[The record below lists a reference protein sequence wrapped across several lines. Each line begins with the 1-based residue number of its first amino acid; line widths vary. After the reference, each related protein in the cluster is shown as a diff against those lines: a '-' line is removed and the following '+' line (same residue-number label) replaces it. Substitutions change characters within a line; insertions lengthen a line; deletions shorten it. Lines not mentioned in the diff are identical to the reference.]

1 MCLCFAVSG
10 DDAALVGVME
20 LVQDMN
26 MKNFSVVLNLILCQQ
41 SHVQISKGQKLLKHH
56 KIILRTLGLLQKQK
70 SRRSNWQ
77 HHLPHRE
84 IEPMNIY

>member
-1 MCLCFAVSG
+1 MCLCFAVAG

-20 LVQDMN
+20 LMQDMN
-26 MKNFSVVLNLILCQQ
+26 LKGFSVVLNLILCQQ
-41 SHVQISKGQKLLKHH
+41 SHAQISKGQKLLKHH
-56 KIILRTLGLLQKQK
+56 KLGLLQKQK

-77 HHLPHRE
+77 HRLPHRE